1 MGILDE
7 TRFIERFQFFN
18 GQRLFASDLQGADD
32 FNREMR
38 WLHNRSLHQPGIGSG
53 FAVLGRKGDREVM
66 IGAGYALD
74 ALGREIVLTNTITQQ
89 VPPVAGDDAGAPI
102 YYDLA
107 VSYPDDAALEETETR
122 EGICVTRGVVRRR
135 EVPVF
140 CWLRLDAN
148 GQPIDARLKQDVR
161 QGMRIILARA
171 EVLNCQLNK
180 DLSIA
185 ERRSA
190 LPPRLPYIVCGE
202 ETPTLWD
209 MFILEPEMTVVP
221 GAQSTSGTLGA
232 FVSPIGITAKIDT
245 SAASFQVTP
254 CYTARFNGSRVM
266 SRGEGESRRTFAI
279 DAMISIRNETP
290 TGFEIDLLLVV
301 QSFSSFASVGMST
314 GMDIFFSSGG
324 TPGQPPPNDPV
335 FRAEFLKL
343 FEPWHVVWMGVEG

>member
-53 FAVLGRKGDREVM
+53 YAVLGRKGDREVM

-74 ALGREIVLTNTITQQ
+74 AQGREIVLTNTISQQ
-89 VPPVAGDDAGAPI
+89 VPPVAGDDAGGPVW
-102 YYDLA
+102 YDLA
-107 VSYPDDAALEETETR
+107 VSYPDDASLEETEMR
-122 EGICVTRGVVRRR
+122 EGICVQRGVVRRR

-140 CWLRLDAN
+140 CWIRLDAN
-148 GQPIDARLKQDVR
+148 RQPIDARLKRDVR
-161 QGMRIILARA
+161 TGMRIILARA
-171 EVLNCQLNK
+171 EVLNCKLNR

-202 ETPTLWD
+202 ETPTAWD
-209 MFILEPEMTVVP
+209 IFILEPDMTVVP
-221 GAQSTSGTLGA
+221 GAQSTSGRLGA
-232 FVSPIGITAKIDT
+232 FVSPVGITAKVDT
-245 SAASFQVTP
+245 SAAAFQVTP
-254 CYTARFNGSRVM
+254 CYTARFNGPRVM
-266 SRGEGESRRTFAI
+266 SIDDGESRTTFAS
-279 DAMISIRNETP
+279 DAMISIRKEEP
-290 TGFEIDLLLVV
+290 TSFEIDLLLVV
-301 QSFSSFASVGMST
+301 QPLVSFASAGASS
-314 GMDIFFSSGG
+314 GISIFFSSGG
-324 TPGQPPPNDPV
+324 TPGVPSPSDPA

-343 FEPWHVVWMGVEG
+343 FENWHVVWMGVEG

>member
-1 MGILDE
+1 MSILDE

-53 FAVLGRKGDREVM
+53 FAVQGKKGDREVL

-74 ALGREIVLTNTITQQ
+74 AEGREIILTSTISQQ
-89 VPPVAGDDAGAPI
+89 VPPVAGDDAGAPVF
-102 YYDLA
+102 YDLA
-107 VSYPDDAALEETETR
+107 VSYPDDASLEETETR
-122 EGICVTRGVVRRR
+122 EGICVQRGVVRRR

-140 CWLRLDAN
+140 CWIRLDAN
-148 GQPIDARLKQDVR
+148 GQPVDARLKQDVR

-209 MFILEPEMTVVP
+209 IFILEPDVTVAP
-221 GAQSTSGTLGA
+221 GAQSTFGTLGA
-232 FVSPIGITAKIDT
+232 FISPIGITAKVDT
-245 SAASFQVTP
+245 SAAAFQVTP
-254 CYTARFNGSRVM
+254 CYTARFNGPRVM
-266 SRGEGESRRTFAI
+266 TTGEGDNRTTFAI
-279 DAMISIRNETP
+279 DGMVSIRQEEP
-290 TGFEIDLLLVV
+290 ASFEIDLLLVV
-301 QSFSSFASVGMST
+301 QPFRPILAAGGSSGLGVFFASG
-314 GMDIFFSSGG
+314 DIPGG
-324 TPGQPPPNDPV
+324 TSPSDPA
-335 FRAEFLKL
+335 FRDEFLKL
-343 FEPWHVVWMGVEG
+343 FESWRVVWMGVEG